1 MVYKIMYP
9 PIPNM
14 GDLLNKDMLE
24 ESLQE
29 KDTVKNA
36 TKKVNIITEE
46 IEKNIED
53 VEKLKMF
60 KLVIA
65 PENMHLYKEI
75 KSNKT
80 ILKNVV
86 CE

>member
-1 MVYKIMYP
+1 MK
-9 PIPNM
+9 
-14 GDLLNKDMLE
+14 
-24 ESLQE
+24 
-29 KDTVKNA
+29 
-36 TKKVNIITEE
+36 
-46 IEKNIED
+46 ED